1 MLLFLTIKTY
11 DVLNINNIKNILK
24 FIMKQKVQTL
34 IILIFIVKLVSY
46 VFAEEFGPNEVK
58 AVLDTAEKIKSDVR
72 VEEINN
78 PKAQK
83 AAEKA
88 AVYFHSSECQNSI
101 KTESERI
108 KKGLPHEYVKEEEG
122 TINLPDTE
130 RVYIFISSS
139 MPISTL
145 KTYALQI
152 EAIGDKNITMVMRG
166 FIGGVEKFGPTM
178 KFCQQ
183 VLMVDPD
190 CQSNDCEAV
199 RAQIE
204 IDPNL
209 FKKFGI
215 KEVPAIVYAQNVNL
229 IDPEQSAGMDGNV
242 KGKISGYKL
251 YGAVPIAYALDKFYQ
266 ETKSNNLKRLLS
278 QARRS
283 RQ

>member
-1 MLLFLTIKTY
+1 MNKKL
-11 DVLNINNIKNILK
+11 
-24 FIMKQKVQTL
+24 QTL
-34 IILIFIVKLVSY
+34 IILILIIKSISY
-46 VFAEEFGPNEVK
+46 VSAEEFGPNEVK
-58 AVLDTAEKIKSDVR
+58 SVLDEAEKVKSDIR
-72 VEEINN
+72 IEEINN
-78 PKAQK
+78 PKTQK

-88 AVYFHSSECQNSI
+88 AEYFHSDKCQKSM

-108 KKGLPHEYVKEEEG
+108 KKNLPNEYVKEEKSP
-122 TINLPDTE
+122 TNLPDTE
-130 RVYIFISSS
+130 RIYIFISSS
-139 MPISTL
+139 MPIPTL

-152 EAIGDKNITMVMRG
+152 EAIGDKNITLVMRG
-166 FIGGVEKFGPTM
+166 FIGGMEKFGPTM

-190 CQSNDCEAV
+190 CQLNDCEAI

-215 KEVPAIVYAQNVNL
+215 REVPAIVYAQNVNL
-229 IDPEQSAGMDGNV
+229 IDPEQSAGIDGNI

-251 YGAVPIAYALDKFYQ
+251 YGAVPIDYALDKFYQ

-278 QARRS
+278 WARGS
-283 RQ
+283 RQWRHSNSFLEQ

>member
-1 MLLFLTIKTY
+1 
-11 DVLNINNIKNILK
+11 
-24 FIMKQKVQTL
+24 MKKKLQTF
-34 IILIFIVKLVSY
+34 IILIFIIKSISY
-46 VFAEEFGPNEVK
+46 VYAEEFGPNEVK
-58 AVLDTAEKIKSDVR
+58 SVLDEAEKVKSDIR
-72 VEEINN
+72 IEEINN

-83 AAEKA
+83 AAGKA
-88 AVYFHSSECQNSI
+88 AEYFHSDECQNSI

-108 KKGLPHEYVKEEEG
+108 KKDLPHGYVKEEKG
-122 TINLPDTE
+122 PRNLPDTE

-139 MPISTL
+139 MPIPTL

-166 FIGGVEKFGPTM
+166 FIGGMEKFGPTM

-190 CQSNDCEAV
+190 CQLNDCEAI

-242 KGKISGYKL
+242 KGQISGYKL
-251 YGAVPIAYALDKFYQ
+251 YGAVPIDYALDKFYQ

-278 QARRS
+278 QARGS